1 MLLEVCMG
9 LGALMLLLF
18 YTLIKNKNH
27 WSNRGVPNTGFRFFW
42 GNDKDFLLGKRSMHE
57 VAKEEYD
64 KFPGESFYGGW
75 SMLGQPYLML
85 RNDFDL
91 IRAVWVKDFDHF
103 AKTRGTEISE
113 KIWPLSRSERIAI
126 NHIAAVHGDVWK
138 DLR

>member
-9 LGALMLLLF
+9 LGALILLLF
-18 YTLIKNKNH
+18 YTLIKNKYH
-27 WSNRGVPNTGFRFFW
+27 WSNRGVPNTGFNFFW
-42 GNDKDFLLGKRSMHE
+42 GNEKEFVLQHRSLHE
-57 VAKEEYD
+57 VIKEEYD
-64 KFPGESFYGGW
+64 KFPGERFYGGW
-75 SMLGQPYLML
+75 TLLGQPYLMI

-103 AKTRGTEISE
+103 TKTRGTEFSE
-113 KIWPLSRSERIAI
+113 KLWPTSRSERIAG